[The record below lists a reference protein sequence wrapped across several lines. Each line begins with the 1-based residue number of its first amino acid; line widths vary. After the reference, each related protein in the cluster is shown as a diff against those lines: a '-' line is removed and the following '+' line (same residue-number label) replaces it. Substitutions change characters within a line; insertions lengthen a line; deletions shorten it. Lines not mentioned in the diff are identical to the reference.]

1 MYSMLTSLYYY
12 AKNNNNKPL
21 LETQVAIQNWL
32 LSPNNW
38 AEHLFMNIMLQK
50 WWQLDAQ
57 DDFSAEKINSHGV
70 KVHKKAIIF
79 NQENLP
85 EKNVETEYIPF
96 LKYRYWKFKY
106 CSWNEEVTSNKPEV
120 SNLPSNVV

>member
-1 MYSMLTSLYYY
+1 MHKM
-12 AKNNNNKPL
+12 
-21 LETQVAIQNWL
+21 V
-32 LSPNNW
+32 
-38 AEHLFMNIMLQK
+38 FLQR
-50 WWQLDAQ
+50 D
-57 DDFSAEKINSHGV
+57 NSHGV

-106 CSWNEEVTSNKPEV
+106 CSWKEEVTSNKPEL
-120 SNLPSNVV
+120 SNLPSNV